1 MSLVVGRL
9 AHVEQM
15 VEASP
20 ESTSAG
26 ADQSASVNHAS
37 VNGDELAGV
46 TANEESSTRGSR
58 QGMQRVLHSFA
69 PGLFDSQDDV
79 GLIALIS
86 LTAPDPVLRALEAM
100 KLGATI
106 IELIAHQEVEVIPE
120 PGAFESREVE
130 LSAGLV
136 SRLVTAIITE
146 TGLPVITSVLDE
158 ELLRCAVE
166 SGTSGLWSAPGVGDA
181 IEMQNA
187 AKNVGELILNVAI
200 DPGPLDASDPAMLSL
215 MLDFITELT
224 ASGETVVASIHGGSD
239 AEIAAM
245 ASLALSRGARTLRT
259 VSVTPAIRAA
269 LVTAAIMDAD

>member
-9 AHVEQM
+9 AHVEQT

-20 ESTSAG
+20 GSTSAG

-46 TANEESSTRGSR
+46 TPNEESSTRGSG

-69 PGLFDSQDDV
+69 PGLFDSQDGV

-86 LTAPDPVLRALEAM
+86 LTAPDPVLRAVEAM
-100 KLGATI
+100 QLGATI
-106 IELIAHQEVEVIPE
+106 IELIAHQEVEVIRE

-146 TGLPVITSVLDE
+146 TELPVITSVLDE

-166 SGTSGLWSAPGVGDA
+166 SGASGLWSAPGVGDA
-181 IEMQNA
+181 DEMSNA

-215 MLDFITELT
+215 MLNFITELT

-245 ASLALSRGARTLRT
+245 ASLALSRGARTLRS
-259 VSVTPAIRAA
+259 VRVTPAIRAA